1 MKFTVERVREFR
13 IDFENCPSHLV
24 TLFETEWTIDFIRE
38 FVNTGVDMDEFVCRM
53 YNNYRSKFNNSVSY
67 LTFANWINATE
78 PRLKEFLKK
87 DRRRFWD

>member
-1 MKFTVERVREFR
+1 MKFTEERVREFR
-13 IDFENCPSHLV
+13 ADFEEDPVHLV
-24 TLFETEWTIDFIRE
+24 TTFDTEWTIDFIRE